1 MNHGPFGLSPQ
12 VFSIGFV
19 VAWLTII
26 PLLSLVVGRNK
37 RKRTLAAT
45 AASYQAQQLPG
56 AQPFGDLMGLWHFK
70 SAARWLGVICG
81 VVIGFGAISVPFSLV
96 AQPAL
101 FESGDIS
108 EAVLTAVISGA
119 VGLFLIVYSLWRP
132 TRAAQQCSVDRNLFI
147 TLGRGGREIPLDFRQ
162 YRYVRMHV
170 SQSRYGRDFP
180 SMMVFDRDSPPGM
193 GTLLS
198 SMLFPRF
205 DEGRIVLFHSR
216 WTTAEGAMI
225 GINRIDDFFIDTYR
239 RAEYEPHFRRT
250 WFTIGRPGWDARADG
265 ML

>member
-12 VFSIGFV
+12 VFSIGFL

-26 PLLSLVVGRNK
+26 PALSLLVGRNK
-37 RKRTLAAT
+37 RKRMLAAT

-56 AQPFGDLMGLWHFK
+56 AQPYGDLVGVWHFK
-70 SAARWLGVICG
+70 SAASWVG
-81 VVIGFGAISVPFSLV
+81 VVVGVVLGSGAISIPFSMV
-96 AQPAL
+96 TMPAA
-101 FESGDIS
+101 FDSGDTS
-108 EAVLTAVISGA
+108 QAVVSAMWSGA
-119 VGLFLIVYSLWRP
+119 VGLSLIVYSLWRP
-132 TRAAQQCSVDRNLFI
+132 ARAAQQCNVDRNLFI
-147 TLGRGGREIPLDFRQ
+147 TLSRGGREIPLDFRQ

-170 SQSRYGRDFP
+170 SQTRYGRNFP

-198 SMLFPRF
+198 SMLLPRF

-225 GINRIDDFFIDTYR
+225 GVDRLDDFFLDTCR
-239 RAEYEPHFRRT
+239 RAGFDPHFRRT
-250 WFTIGRPGWDARADG
+250 WFTVGRPGWDARAY
-265 ML
+265 